1 MAARGQPCAFFAEAE
16 RPAWRE
22 IRFHSRRR
30 WFFSAP
36 LHFLSSVGSGW
47 RGEGSLTEG
56 CSVSL
61 VSGDGGFRDL
71 DSLDQEVGLW
81 TELAAGPLD
90 ISETPAVFSLGDF
103 GLGA

>member
-1 MAARGQPCAFFAEAE
+1 M
-16 RPAWRE
+16 
-22 IRFHSRRR
+22 
-30 WFFSAP
+30 
-36 LHFLSSVGSGW
+36 GSGW

-103 GLGA
+103 GLAETQAPLPSTGAGNTKS